1 MYTNDTSVFA
11 CDFDT
16 HDSDYATCL
25 GLTADLALRRTDALF
40 VVEKA
45 KIANEG
51 LRFAD
56 QY

>member
-16 HDSDYATCL
+16 HDSDYATCHA
-25 GLTADLALRRTDALF
+25 LTADLALRRTDALL

-51 LRFAD
+51 IHFAD
-56 QY
+56 E